1 MGPSASPTGRI
12 GWDVSPPRCG
22 YPSNPKPNPTRYGK
36 NAPWKSPKAG
46 FSTALENPAKYAEFP
61 LSHSDHDGY
70 MSKPK
75 NQNRTF
81 HLLQKAD
88 IFTCYDHQAGAKHRA
103 DAS

>member
-1 MGPSASPTGRI
+1 
-12 GWDVSPPRCG
+12 
-22 YPSNPKPNPTRYGK
+22 
-36 NAPWKSPKAG
+36 
-46 FSTALENPAKYAEFP
+46 AKCAEFP

-88 IFTCYDHQAGAKHRA
+88 ILTCYEHKKNMAPSCLQQRA
-103 DAS
+103 VVRSGPSFGPGEDFH

>member
-1 MGPSASPTGRI
+1 
-12 GWDVSPPRCG
+12 
-22 YPSNPKPNPTRYGK
+22 
-36 NAPWKSPKAG
+36 
-46 FSTALENPAKYAEFP
+46 PAKCAEFP

-88 IFTCYDHQAGAKHRA
+88 ILTCYEHGTLPILLSLSREREVGVSSITIAKGEVGEK
-103 DAS
+103 S

>member
-1 MGPSASPTGRI
+1 
-12 GWDVSPPRCG
+12 
-22 YPSNPKPNPTRYGK
+22 
-36 NAPWKSPKAG
+36 
-46 FSTALENPAKYAEFP
+46 PAKCAEFP

-88 IFTCYDHQAGAKHRA
+88 ILTCYEQFAIATVRKRPQTNKLSPLFETAGP
-103 DAS
+103 